1 MGRGGSAARYAAV
14 VAPRPSPGQSDDD
27 GFLTNL
33 RRALFMRSL
42 RRAQQEQ
49 PPPGTVPHLDFRQ
62 RRLIRAL
69 LAHPDAP
76 WTLGAIWYTFLIMPI
91 TTRELG
97 EELSAAGLASIRW
110 IDGKRCLEISEY
122 GVSEFPGILDL
133 YRSQRPMIVLLRSGP
148 RAAGILW
155 WMRHRDRAQRRLL
168 KKERKRELPPGGSP
182 ENGGDDDS
190 KLLW

>member
-1 MGRGGSAARYAAV
+1 
-14 VAPRPSPGQSDDD
+14 
-27 GFLTNL
+27 
-33 RRALFMRSL
+33 MRSL
-42 RRAQQEQ
+42 RRAQEEQ
-49 PPPGTVPHLDFRQ
+49 PLPGTVPHLDFRQ

-69 LAHPDAP
+69 LAHPDKP
-76 WTLGAIWYTFLIMPI
+76 WTLDAIWFTFLIMPI

-133 YRSQRPMIVLLRSGP
+133 YRSQRPMIVLFRSGP
-148 RAAGILW
+148 RSAGILW
-155 WMRHRDRAQRRLL
+155 WMRHRDRVLRRAQ
-168 KKERKRELPPGGSP
+168 KKEHRRELPPGGSQKDG
-182 ENGGDDDS
+182 EDDS